1 MSVED
6 EFKKM
11 LHAEIG
17 SQALA
22 RNLVKEQQKAER
34 EKQKDSERQR
44 QKAAQ
49 YQAKFEEITLD
60 EAEYWDSLATIHFF
74 MKFHNLDLNPDVTNQ
89 KRNKA
94 WQLHTN
100 NVAQGKTRRIPS
112 EDRQQLLSV
121 VEWIKLDSAEV
132 LRDLS
137 DKPERE
143 KRDYLLTLMNLKTD
157 DGALLT
163 KHYPKQLGGESKSVK
178 SISDA
183 ALGIAAVAFVIFLV
197 GGVLSGKV
205 HWMGLVLVLL
215 LLVAMVI
222 YGRRRR

>member
-1 MSVED
+1 MLAFLLTSTAEEGSLTMSVED
-6 EFKKM
+6 DFKKM

-44 QKAAQ
+44 KKAAQ

-163 KHYPKQLGGESKSVK
+163 KHYPKQLGGEAGGIGLFFRSERGAYLL
-178 SISDA
+178 A
-183 ALGIAAVAFVIFLV
+183 ALSFVLIGPILP
-197 GGVLSGKV
+197 
-205 HWMGLVLVLL
+205 
-215 LLVAMVI
+215 
-222 YGRRRR
+222 YY